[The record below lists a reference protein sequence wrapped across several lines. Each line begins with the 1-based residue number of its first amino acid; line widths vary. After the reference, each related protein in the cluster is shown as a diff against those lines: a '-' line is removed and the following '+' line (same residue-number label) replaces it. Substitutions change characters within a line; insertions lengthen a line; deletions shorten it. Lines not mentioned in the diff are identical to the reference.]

1 MKKLAKLAF
10 AGAAVLAL
18 AACETDN
25 LDSFNAAQTASPSG
39 SAFDNALYNGY
50 AQLASE
56 EQNPYSDYAPDTLAR
71 DQFSSRALAAA
82 GGQTVLPEMVS
93 ARMLPAGES
102 EGAEELR
109 RRLVAAL
116 DAGGREKAPVAAAR
130 AQVMFD
136 CWLEQLEENYQP
148 ADIASCRQGL
158 NDALAD
164 VDDALRPPP
173 PPPVVEVPKAEPFLV
188 FFDLDSS
195 EITADS
201 AEIIRRAADV
211 ARASGAAAIEVVG
224 HTDTSGSN
232 AYNDALS
239 VRRAEAVRDALVAN
253 GVQSGAISLEGRGE
267 SDPLVSTADGVPEER
282 NRRVQGVWIYR

>member
-1 MKKLAKLAF
+1 MKQIAKLAV
-10 AGAAVLAL
+10 AGFAVLAL

-25 LDSFNAAQTASPSG
+25 LDSYNAAQSATPSG
-39 SAFDNALYNGY
+39 TAFDNALHRGY

-56 EQNPYSDYAPDTLAR
+56 EQNPYGDYTSDIPAR
-71 DQFSSRALAAA
+71 NEFSARALSAAA
-82 GGQTVLPEMVS
+82 GDTVLPEMVS
-93 ARMLPAGES
+93 ARMIPDVEVD
-102 EGAEELR
+102 GANETR

-116 DAGGREKAPVAAAR
+116 DAGGRTKAPEAAAR

-148 ADIASCRQGL
+148 ADIARCRQGL
-158 NDALAD
+158 DEALAA
-164 VDDALRPPP
+164 VEEALRPPAP
-173 PPPVVEVPKAEPFLV
+173 EPVAEAPQAEPFLV

-195 EITADS
+195 DITAES
-201 AEIIRRAADV
+201 AEIIRAAADV

-239 VRRAEAVRDALVAN
+239 VRRAEAVRDELVKN
-253 GVQSGAISLEGRGE
+253 GVVIDAISVEGKGE

-282 NRRVQGVWIYR
+282 NRRAQGVWVYR